1 MRTRV
6 VVAILGSVGTTIG
19 GWGCS
24 DQLQGHSVVLTG
36 ASSGTAGVAASGARS
51 SSGTAPVLVA
61 VLPSTPVSSGEP
73 SSDAGLGVGPATD
86 ATSPTVPT
94 APSATVAAEA
104 SVPATGSSADASSA
118 ASLGSPPPISGGTL
132 LLLAD
137 GHTVAASDPD
147 RNRVY
152 VADTQGAMALK
163 STTTLNAGD
172 EPGRLVQDGAG
183 RVHVALRSAGAVLT
197 IDPTTGSIVDRRS
210 VCPAP
215 RGIAWDG
222 ATDTVWVACATGE
235 LVGLPA
241 SGGQPS
247 AQWVV
252 ERDLRDVVVA
262 GSELLVSEFRSAEI
276 LHISMVDGTVI
287 SRDTILSDP
296 NAAPHMAWRTTRF
309 GSNGMT
315 AMLHQRHGRQNIDT
329 MRPDSYRQVN
339 SVPIV
344 SPQCAVHAAD
354 GSLVSTFPLHAAL
367 AFDLAASADGTKVA
381 VIGAGSTNTSLSA
394 AIVELAAID
403 GSSDNVLTLA
413 QWRNIPGGATSAS
426 QAPPQATAV
435 AFDASGN
442 IVVQTREPAA
452 LWRLD
457 PSLDLDNA
465 QHVSLSSI
473 SRDDPGHDIFHGPT
487 SANLACASCH
497 GEGGDDGHVWT
508 LSGQLRR
515 TPSLRGTIAGTAPYH
530 WAGDETDFPTLTEDV
545 FTGRMAGPILS
556 TTQTN
561 QLAQWVES
569 IPAPAAPTW
578 VDAAS
583 AARGAALFAT
593 PSIGC
598 STCHSGAKLTNN
610 LTIDVGTGQPFQV
623 PPLVGVGW
631 RAPFLHDGCATTLA
645 DRFGRCA
652 TAGHG
657 VISSLGTQD
666 IGDLVNYLET
676 L

>member
-6 VVAILGSVGTTIG
+6 VVAILGSVGTAIG

-24 DQLQGHSVVLTG
+24 DQSQRHPVVLTE
-36 ASSGTAGVAASGARS
+36 AASGAAGGAASEAGS
-51 SSGTAPVLVA
+51 SSGIASMLVA
-61 VLPSTPVSSGEP
+61 VLPSNTGSSGEP
-73 SSDAGLGVGPATD
+73 SSDAGLEVGPATD
-86 ATSPTVPT
+86 AASPT
-94 APSATVAAEA
+94 APMPAPSAAVAAEA
-104 SVPATGSSADASSA
+104 SVPETGSTPDASSA
-118 ASLGSPPPISGGTL
+118 ASSASPPPISGGTL

-147 RNRVY
+147 RDQVY
-152 VADTQGAMALK
+152 VVDTQLDSQGAMTVK
-163 STTTLNAGD
+163 STIAVNAGD

-183 RVHVALRSAGAVLT
+183 RLHVALRSAGAVLT
-197 IDPTTGSIVDRRS
+197 IDPTAGTIVDRRS

-241 SGGQPS
+241 SGGLPS
-247 AQWVV
+247 TRWVV

-262 GSELLVSEFRSAEI
+262 GSQLLVSEFRSAEI
-276 LHISMVDGTVI
+276 LHVSMADGTVV
-287 SRDTILSDP
+287 SRDTIPSDP

-329 MRPDSYRQVN
+329 TRPNSYRQIN
-339 SVPIV
+339 SAPIV

-354 GSLVSTFPLHAAL
+354 GALVSTFPLHAAL

-381 VIGAGSTNTSLSA
+381 VIGAGGANASPSA
-394 AIVELAAID
+394 AIVEVAAID
-403 GSSDNVLTLA
+403 GSSDNVLTFADWDSL
-413 QWRNIPGGATSAS
+413 PGG
-426 QAPPQATAV
+426 QATAV

-442 IVVQTREPAA
+442 IVVQTREPAL

-457 PSLDLDNA
+457 SSLDIQNA
-465 QHVSLSSI
+465 QYISLSSI

-530 WAGDETDFPTLTEDV
+530 WGGDEIDFPTLTEDV
-545 FTGRMAGPILS
+545 FTGRMSGPTLS

-583 AARGAALFAT
+583 AARGATLFAT
-593 PSIGC
+593 PTIGC

-610 LTIDVGTGQPFQV
+610 LTVDVGTGQPFQV

-657 VISSLGTQD
+657 VISSLGAQD
-666 IGDLVNYLET
+666 IGDLVNFLET

>member
-6 VVAILGSVGTTIG
+6 VVAVLGSVGTAIG
-19 GWGCS
+19 GWACS
-24 DQLQGHSVVLTG
+24 DASQEHPVVV
-36 ASSGTAGVAASGARS
+36 AGAASGAAGGAAS
-51 SSGTAPVLVA
+51 GAGTSSGVTARLVA
-61 VLPSTPVSSGEP
+61 LFPSTPVSSGGQ
-73 SSDAGLGVGPATD
+73 SSDAGPGIGPGTESAT
-86 ATSPTVPT
+86 TPEPPP
-94 APSATVAAEA
+94 APSTTAEA
-104 SVPATGSSADASSA
+104 SVPAIGSAPDASSA
-118 ASLGSPPPISGGTL
+118 ASSASPPPISGGTL

-147 RNRVY
+147 RDQVY
-152 VADTQGAMALK
+152 VADTAGQMALK
-163 STTTLNAGD
+163 STITLDAGD

-183 RVHVALRSAGAVLT
+183 LVHVALRSAGAVVT

-241 SGGQPS
+241 SGGPPN

-252 ERDLRDVVVA
+252 ERDLRDVVV

-276 LHISMVDGTVI
+276 LHISMADGTIV
-287 SRDTILSDP
+287 SRDTIPPDP
-296 NAAPHMAWRTTRF
+296 GAAPHMAWRTTRF

-315 AMLHQRHGRQNIDT
+315 AMLHQRHGLQNIDT
-329 MRPDSYRQVN
+329 MRPNAYLQVN
-339 SVPIV
+339 SAPPIV
-344 SPQCAVHAAD
+344 SPQCAVHDAN
-354 GSLVSTFPLHAAL
+354 GGLVSTFPLHAAL
-367 AFDLAASADGTKVA
+367 AFDLAASADATKVA
-381 VIGAGSTNTSLSA
+381 VIGAGSTNSSLDA

-403 GSSDNVLTLA
+403 GSSDIVLSLTDW
-413 QWRNIPGGATSAS
+413 QTVSGG
-426 QAPPQATAV
+426 QATAV

-452 LWRLD
+452 LWRFD
-457 PSLDLDNA
+457 PSLDVINA
-465 QHVSLSSI
+465 QHISLSSI
-473 SRDDPGHDIFHGPT
+473 SRDDPGHDLFHGPT
-487 SANLACASCH
+487 IANIACASCH

-508 LSGQLRR
+508 LNAQPRR

-530 WAGDETDFPTLTEDV
+530 WAGDEIDFPTLTEDV
-545 FTGRMAGPILS
+545 FTGRMSGPTLS
-556 TTQTN
+556 STQTN
-561 QLAQWVES
+561 QLAQWVEA

-593 PSIGC
+593 PTIGC
-598 STCHSGAKLTNN
+598 STCHSGAKFTNN
-610 LTIDVGTGQPFQV
+610 LTLDVGTGQPFQV

-657 VISSLGTQD
+657 AISSLGTQD

>member
-1 MRTRV
+1 
-6 VVAILGSVGTTIG
+6 
-19 GWGCS
+19 
-24 DQLQGHSVVLTG
+24 
-36 ASSGTAGVAASGARS
+36 VAASGTA
-51 SSGTAPVLVA
+51 SGAPSGAGSTSGVTGGLVA
-61 VLPSTPVSSGEP
+61 VFPSTPGSSGGS
-73 SSDAGLGVGPATD
+73 SSDAGQEVGPGTEAASATTPEPPPAPSTTAEASAPATESAPD
-86 ATSPTVPT
+86 ATSV
-94 APSATVAAEA
+94 APS
-104 SVPATGSSADASSA
+104 
-118 ASLGSPPPISGGTL
+118 GSPPPISGGTL

-147 RNRVY
+147 RDQVY
-152 VADTQGAMALK
+152 VADTAGQMALK
-163 STTTLNAGD
+163 STIVLKAGD

-183 RVHVALRSAGAVLT
+183 LVHVALRSAGAVVT
-197 IDPTTGSIVDRRS
+197 IDLSTGSIVDRRS

-215 RGIAWDG
+215 RGIAWDV

-241 SGGQPS
+241 SGGPPS

-262 GSELLVSEFRSAEI
+262 GSQLLISEFRSAEI
-276 LHISMVDGTVI
+276 LHVSTTDGTI
-287 SRDTILSDP
+287 LSRDTIPPDP
-296 NAAPHMAWRTTRF
+296 SAAPHMAWRTTRF

-329 MRPDSYRQVN
+329 TRPNSYHQVN
-339 SVPIV
+339 SAPIV
-344 SPQCAVHAAD
+344 SPQCAVHDAD
-354 GSLVSTFPLHAAL
+354 GALVSTFPLHEAL
-367 AFDLAASADGTKVA
+367 AFDLVGSADGTKVA
-381 VIGAGSTNTSLSA
+381 VIGAGSDNTPASA

-403 GSSDNVLTLA
+403 GSSDNLLSFGE
-413 QWRNIPGGATSAS
+413 WRSVSGG
-426 QAPPQATAV
+426 QATAV
-435 AFDASGN
+435 TFDASAN
-442 IVVQTREPAA
+442 IIVQTREPAA

-457 PSLDLDNA
+457 PSLDLQNPQSS
-465 QHVSLSSI
+465 QHISLSSI

-487 SANLACASCH
+487 VANIACASCH

-508 LSGQLRR
+508 LNAQSRR

-530 WAGDETDFPTLTEDV
+530 WGGDEIDFPTLTEDV
-545 FTGRMAGPILS
+545 FTGRMSGPTLT
-556 TTQTN
+556 TTQTS

-583 AARGAALFAT
+583 AARGATLFAAPT
-593 PSIGC
+593 IGC

-623 PPLVGVGW
+623 PPLIGVGW

-657 VISSLGTQD
+657 VISSLSTQN

>member
-1 MRTRV
+1 VFPSTPEV
-6 VVAILGSVGTTIG
+6 
-19 GWGCS
+19 
-24 DQLQGHSVVLTG
+24 
-36 ASSGTAGVAASGARS
+36 ASSG
-51 SSGTAPVLVA
+51 
-61 VLPSTPVSSGEP
+61 VS
-73 SSDAGLGVGPATD
+73 SSDAGEDVGQGTEATTPEPPPA
-86 ATSPTVPT
+86 PTT
-94 APSATVAAEA
+94 AEA
-104 SVPATGSSADASSA
+104 SVPATGSAADATSA
-118 ASLGSPPPISGGTL
+118 APSGSPPPISGGTL

-147 RNRVY
+147 RDQVY
-152 VADTQGAMALK
+152 VADTVGQMALK
-163 STTTLNAGD
+163 STTILNAGD

-183 RVHVALRSAGAVLT
+183 LVHVALRSAGAVVT

-215 RGIAWDG
+215 RGIDWDV

-241 SGGQPS
+241 SGGPPS

-262 GSELLVSEFRSAEI
+262 GSQLLISEFRSAEI
-276 LHISMVDGTVI
+276 LHVSMADGTI
-287 SRDTILSDP
+287 LSRDTIPPDSS
-296 NAAPHMAWRTTRF
+296 AAPHMAWRTRRF

-315 AMLHQRHGRQNIDT
+315 AMLHQRHDRQNVDT
-329 MRPDSYRQVN
+329 TRPNSYRQVG

-344 SPQCAVHAAD
+344 SPQCAVHGAD
-354 GSLVSTFPLHAAL
+354 GALVSTFPLHEAL
-367 AFDLAASADGTKVA
+367 AFDLAGSADGTKVA
-381 VIGAGSTNTSLSA
+381 VIGAGGANTSSNA

-403 GSSDNVLTLA
+403 GSSDSVLTLA
-413 QWRNIPGGATSAS
+413 DWESLPGG
-426 QAPPQATAV
+426 QATALT
-435 AFDASGN
+435 FDASGN
-442 IVVQTREPAA
+442 IIVQTREPAL

-457 PSLDLDNA
+457 SSLAIQNA
-465 QHVSLSSI
+465 QYIRLSSI

-487 SANLACASCH
+487 VANIACASCH

-508 LSGQLRR
+508 LNAQSRR

-530 WAGDETDFPTLTEDV
+530 WGGDEIDFPTLTEDV
-545 FTGRMAGPILS
+545 FTGRMSGPLLT
-556 TTQTN
+556 TTQTS
-561 QLAQWVES
+561 QLAQWVQS

-583 AARGAALFAT
+583 AARGATLFAAPT
-593 PSIGC
+593 IGC

-623 PPLVGVGW
+623 PPLIGVGW

-657 VISSLGTQD
+657 VISSLTTQN